1 MQISDIIISPK
12 HVFHRIRLGSK
23 KQALQD
29 LSMLASRLS
38 DLPAREIF
46 DVLLERE
53 RLGTTGVGHGVAIPH
68 GRFKAIDDIVG
79 LFAQIAEPIDWE
91 AADGEVVDLVFLL
104 LVPYEAGADHLQA
117 LARVS
122 SILRDLTQRQK
133 LRQAESH
140 EALFEI
146 LTAAELPAPDH
157 NSQ

>member
-1 MQISDIIISPK
+1 MQISNIIISPE
-12 HVFHRIRLGSK
+12 HVFHRIKVVSK

-46 DVLLERE
+46 DALLERE

-68 GRFKAIDDIVG
+68 GRFKAIDGIVG
-79 LFAQIAEPIDWE
+79 LFARLAEPIDWD
-91 AADGEVVDLVFLL
+91 AVDGEAVDVVFLL
-104 LVPYEAGADHLQA
+104 RVPDEAGAEHLQA

-122 SILRDLTQRQK
+122 SFSRDLMQRKK
-133 LRQAESH
+133 LRQAKSG

-146 LTAAELPAPDH
+146 LTAV
-157 NSQ
+157 